1 MECTV
6 RLLADINLHSIIK
19 TTLTMLFVL
28 RLITAIWSVPLLVAS
43 VFLTFGPYP
52 FALISF
58 LGYFI
63 VATAVGVVFGVW
75 FNPDNSQV
83 GLTRVGISIVGSLLT
98 AVGLWAIDTGGFAS
112 FLFGGIKVNLS
123 TLGFIS
129 GVCYGIQGMHRD
141 DYRSQR

>member
-1 MECTV
+1 
-6 RLLADINLHSIIK
+6 
-19 TTLTMLFVL
+19 MLFVL
-28 RLITAIWSVPLLVAS
+28 RLITAIWSIPLLVGS

-52 FALISF
+52 FALFSF

-83 GLTRVGISIVGSLLT
+83 GATRVGISIVGSLLT
-98 AVGLWAIDTGGFAS
+98 AIGLWVIDKGGFSS

-141 DYRSQR
+141 DYRGKS